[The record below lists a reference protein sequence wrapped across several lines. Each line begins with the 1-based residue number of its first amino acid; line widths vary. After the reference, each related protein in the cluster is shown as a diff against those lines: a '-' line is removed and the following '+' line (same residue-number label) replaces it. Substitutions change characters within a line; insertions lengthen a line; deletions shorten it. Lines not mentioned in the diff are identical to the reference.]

1 MRISFHKF
9 HMHLARVPIFYK
21 VCRSVFEIL
30 KNLLLVEN
38 QNEFFWIP
46 WYLLKNKMDGQDCI
60 WEAKWY
66 KIGHARLES
75 HYVIKSD
82 LSRHIPLKE
91 KKKKEWSIC
100 PRFLL
105 SAVSIQCLVKKY
117 VYLIKKTIKL
127 KDSQVICLLN
137 ANRMFHNHAKAGAI
151 TQEMTNK
158 VVITSTRHRTPH
170 RHRTPLN
177 PQHFNI
183 NMHIPHNV
191 FYTFPEVAGRRIS
204 LTIKSSL
211 SWWSFP
217 LLSRPSCLIQG
228 RNCKE
233 RLDDS
238 NS

>member
-1 MRISFHKF
+1 
-9 HMHLARVPIFYK
+9 MHLPKVPIFYK
-21 VCRSVFEIL
+21 LCRSVFETTRKAL
-30 KNLLLVEN
+30 GEN
-38 QNEFFWIP
+38 QNEFCCTP
-46 WYLLKNKMDGQDCI
+46 WYPLKNKMDGQDCI

-82 LSRHIPLKE
+82 LSRHIPLK

-105 SAVSIQCLVKKY
+105 SAVSIQCVVKQY

-127 KDSQVICLLN
+127 KDSQVICPLN
-137 ANRMFHNHAKAGAI
+137 ANRIFHNHAKAGAI

-158 VVITSTRHRTPH
+158 VVITSTW
-170 RHRTPLN
+170 HRTPLN

-191 FYTFPEVAGRRIS
+191 FYTFPEVPGRRIS

-228 RNCKE
+228 QNCKE

>member
-1 MRISFHKF
+1 
-9 HMHLARVPIFYK
+9 
-21 VCRSVFEIL
+21 
-30 KNLLLVEN
+30 
-38 QNEFFWIP
+38 
-46 WYLLKNKMDGQDCI
+46 MDGQDCV
-60 WEAKWY
+60 WEAKRY
-66 KIGHARLES
+66 KIGHTRLES

-82 LSRHIPLKE
+82 LSRHIPLN
-91 KKKKEWSIC
+91 KKKEWSIC

-127 KDSQVICLLN
+127 KDSQVICPLN
-137 ANRMFHNHAKAGAI
+137 AKRIFRNHAKAGAI

-183 NMHIPHNV
+183 NMHILHNV
-191 FYTFPEVAGRRIS
+191 FYTFPEVPARRIS

-217 LLSRPSCLIQG
+217 LFSRPSCLIQG

-233 RLDDS
+233 RLDDN